1 VSYKFRIQSLTWLK
15 PHQTA
20 LSAQLQAIS
29 LTAEMKNAK
38 INALY
43 GILAM

>member
-1 VSYKFRIQSLTWLK
+1 MFYTKTLTWLK

-20 LSAQLQAIS
+20 LSAWLQAIS
-29 LTAEMKNAK
+29 LTAGVKNAK